1 MVGYRGEA
9 RLVSCCCR
17 AAAKVLF
24 QYIRLLPKRRRRSL
38 RRTHLPPF
46 LRGLYIISP
55 PENQSTEKKNNKT
68 FQMPYHSTFY
78 SGFPRRA
85 KIIPFLRESFC
96 SFRSGGINWLFTSSS
111 SNFIFRQIKFAFS
124 PPSLLPLFRKNKSPF
139 PFLSNQSFL
148 LFPPSLLHSEC
159 KFWGWRERWKTL
171 AFFGAAWGR
180 GLCSR

>member
-1 MVGYRGEA
+1 MWSGIGE
-9 RLVSCCCR
+9 RQGWFL
-17 AAAKVLF
+17 AAAAPPPKFSSNTSVFCQKGGGGGVSGELISF
-24 QYIRLLPKRRRRSL
+24 PSSAVCTSSVLPKTRARKK
-38 RRTHLPPF
+38 RTTKHFKSRTTVL
-46 LRGLYIISP
+46 
-55 PENQSTEKKNNKT
+55 ST
-68 FQMPYHSTFY
+68 QA
-78 SGFPRRA
+78 FPDEQ

-159 KFWGWRERWKTL
+159 KFWGWRGGGREMKNSG
-171 AFFGAAWGR
+171 FF
-180 GLCSR
+180 